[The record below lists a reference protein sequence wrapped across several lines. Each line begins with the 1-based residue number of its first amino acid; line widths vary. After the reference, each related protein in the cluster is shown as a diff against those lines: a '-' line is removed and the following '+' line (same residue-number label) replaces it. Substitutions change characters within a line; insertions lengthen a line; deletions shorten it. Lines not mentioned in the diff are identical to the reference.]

1 MTQEIIIPLPGN
13 EALATLIAGHLNV
26 ARGSLQTRS
35 FPDQETYLRFEDE
48 LNGRTVVLVCSLDRP
63 DPKFLPLVFAADAA
77 RDLGAAKVVLVA
89 PYLCYMRQDQR
100 FHSGEAVT
108 SVSFARQVSSTFD
121 GLVTVDP
128 HLHRYRTLDEI
139 YSIPSG
145 IVHSAP
151 AIAEWIL
158 KNERSAILIGPDIE
172 SEQWV
177 SAVAGQ
183 ARSPYRVLRKE
194 RFGDRN
200 VKIEAPDLTEFR
212 GHTPVLIDDIV
223 SSGRTMTETARQ
235 LRQRGLAPPVCIAV
249 HGLFT
254 PQTERELLEFAARVV
269 TTNTVPHH
277 TNGIDLSGAI
287 TEQVA
292 ALCRFRSTTS

>member
-1 MTQEIIIPLPGN
+1 MTQEIVIPLPGN
-13 EALATLIAGHLNV
+13 DALATSIAGQLNV

-35 FPDQETYLRFEDE
+35 FPDRETYLRFEDE
-48 LNGRTVVLVCSLDRP
+48 LNGRTVVLVCSLNRP
-63 DPKFLPLVFAADAA
+63 DAKFLPLVFAADAA

-108 SVSFARQVSSTFD
+108 SVSFARRVSSSFD

-128 HLHRYRTLDEI
+128 HLHRYRMLGEI
-139 YSIPSG
+139 YSIPSRV
-145 IVHSAP
+145 VHSAP
-151 AIAEWIL
+151 AIAEWVL
-158 KNERSAILIGPDIE
+158 NNQKSAILIGPDIE

-177 SAVAGQ
+177 SDVAGQ

-200 VKIEAPDLTEFR
+200 VKIELPDLTEFR
-212 GHTPVLIDDIV
+212 KRTAILIDDIV
-223 SSGRTMTETARQ
+223 SSGRTMIETARQ
-235 LRQRGLAPPVCIAV
+235 LRQQGFAAPVCIAV

-254 PQTERELLEFAARVV
+254 PDTERELLAVAARVV

-277 TNGIDLSGAI
+277 TNGIDLSQAI
-287 TEQVA
+287 AEQVA
-292 ALCRFRSTTS
+292 ALC

>member
-1 MTQEIIIPLPGN
+1 MTQEIVIPLPGN
-13 EALATLIAGHLNV
+13 DALATSIAGQLNV

-48 LNGRTVVLVCSLDRP
+48 LNGRTVVLVCSLNRP

-128 HLHRYRTLDEI
+128 HLHRYRALDEI
-139 YSIPSG
+139 YSIPSRV
-145 IVHSAP
+145 VHSAP
-151 AIAEWIL
+151 AIAEWVL
-158 KNERSAILIGPDIE
+158 NNQRSAVLIGPDIE

-177 SAVAGQ
+177 SDVAGK

-194 RFGDRN
+194 RYGDRN
-200 VKIEAPDLTEFR
+200 VKIELPDLKEFR
-212 GHTPVLIDDIV
+212 KRTAILIDDIV
-223 SSGRTMTETARQ
+223 SSGRTMIETARQ
-235 LRQRGLAPPVCIAV
+235 LRQQGFEAPVCIAV

-254 PQTERELLEFAARVV
+254 PDTERELLAVAARVV

-277 TNGIDLSGAI
+277 TNGIDLSVSIA
-287 TEQVA
+287 EQVA
-292 ALCRFRSTTS
+292 ALCRSRSTTS